1 MGKLLSCS
9 CDCEN
14 VDHNVAKGQWVGKKC
29 FNNTLVGLNIKL
41 DGNLTLA
48 QWQAMDPA
56 QNDVGS
62 TYKDVSVSTQADEI
76 IAAAR
81 ELLSM

>member
-1 MGKLLSCS
+1 
-9 CDCEN
+9 
-14 VDHNVAKGQWVGKKC
+14 
-29 FNNTLVGLNIKL
+29 
-41 DGNLTLA
+41 
-48 QWQAMDPA
+48 MDPA
-56 QNDVGS
+56 ENDVGS

>member
-1 MGKLLSCS
+1 MCTDLIQHASAFRSPGVQQRNLNVHCTISFS
-9 CDCEN
+9 DC
-14 VDHNVAKGQWVGKKC
+14 AA
-29 FNNTLVGLNIKL
+29 L
-41 DGNLTLA
+41 DGKTLA

-56 QNDVGS
+56 ENDVGS
-62 TYKDVSVSTQADEI
+62 TYKDVSVGTQADEI

>member
-1 MGKLLSCS
+1 M
-9 CDCEN
+9 
-14 VDHNVAKGQWVGKKC
+14 
-29 FNNTLVGLNIKL
+29 
-41 DGNLTLA
+41 TLA

-56 QNDVGS
+56 ENDVGS
-62 TYKDVSVSTQADEI
+62 TYEDVSVSTQADEI

>member
-1 MGKLLSCS
+1 MCRLPFALCGCG
-9 CDCEN
+9 DA
-14 VDHNVAKGQWVGKKC
+14 DHGTAKGEWVGKRC
-29 FNNTLVGLNIKL
+29 FNNTLVGLNVTL
-41 DGNLTLA
+41 DGKTLA

-56 QNDVGS
+56 ENDVGS